1 MDDPVSEGVRLL
13 LQRRNPTG
21 EPIEPATDLAA
32 DLNIDSVAAM
42 DLIME
47 VEERFGVDIPINL
60 LPDLVTAGDLEDL
73 VRRQIAGRGRAA

>member
-1 MDDPVSEGVRLL
+1 MDDLVSEGVRLL
-13 LQRRNPTG
+13 LQRHNPAG
-21 EPIEPATDLAA
+21 KPIEPGTDLAV

-42 DLIME
+42 DLVME

-73 VRRQIAGRGRAA
+73 VRRQIAGRGGAA

>member
-1 MDDPVSEGVRLL
+1 VDDPVSEGVRLL

>member
-1 MDDPVSEGVRLL
+1 MDDLVSEGVRLL
-13 LQRRNPTG
+13 LQRHNPAG
-21 EPIEPATDLAA
+21 KPIEPATDLAT

-47 VEERFGVDIPINL
+47 LEERFGVDIPINL
-60 LPDLVTAGDLEDL
+60 LPDLVTVGDLEDL

>member
-13 LQRRNPTG
+13 LQRHNPAG
-21 EPIEPATDLAA
+21 KPIEPGTDLAV

-47 VEERFGVDIPINL
+47 LEERFGVDIPINL
-60 LPDLVTAGDLEDL
+60 LPDLVTIGDLEDL